1 MQTTNYPQITP
12 LILTNHT
19 PPTNTP
25 YQPPTLHVNEG
36 SQPYTFPNPFD
47 HAQLGQFPLP
57 LYWSLQMTLIIPFNL
72 PPFLQHALNL
82 HLKFHVRLASAN
94 LLVKG

>member
-57 LYWSLQMTLIIPFNL
+57 T
-72 PPFLQHALNL
+72 
-82 HLKFHVRLASAN
+82 
-94 LLVKG
+94 LLVPTNDLDHTPQPTPISSIRPQPPPKISCSTCEH